1 MRVVGFVLD
10 GLHGIGE
17 LKMYTN
23 GRTIPTFR
31 TTTYVSTTTK
41 SICKY
46 FLKCYVEWKVFHLL
60 FQTTWLHL

>member
-46 FLKCYVEWKVFHLL
+46 FLKCYVE
-60 FQTTWLHL
+60 